1 MTLLGMSITVLG
13 LFRMA
18 ALIDSETSRVLTGGN
33 DPVHVAGRHDT
44 RLLQ

>member
-1 MTLLGMSITVLG
+1 MTPLRMGVAVLT